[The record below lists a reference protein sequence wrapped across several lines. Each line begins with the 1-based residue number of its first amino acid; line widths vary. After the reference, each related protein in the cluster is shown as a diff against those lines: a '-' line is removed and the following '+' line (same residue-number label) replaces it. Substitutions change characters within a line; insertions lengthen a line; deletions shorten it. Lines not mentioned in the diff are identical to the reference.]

1 MKRDL
6 GHITGKEYDLLIIGG
21 GMYGSTL
28 VWEAVSRGLS
38 VALIEKEDFASAT
51 SGNSLKIIH
60 GGLRYLQ
67 SLDFKRMLE
76 SIRERKILLKIAP
89 HLVHPLPCLM
99 PTFGM
104 TMKSKHVMLAGMIM
118 NDLISF
124 NRNKGSDPQKRIPN
138 GRVIS
143 KQECEKQLPVLKEN
157 FFTGAALW
165 NDAQAYNTERLV
177 LSFVMSAAQ
186 RGADVF
192 NYVEVTDF
200 LKNGSKVTGVK
211 AKDNLTGQEYEIKAK
226 MIVTTA
232 GPWTNKLTTVLSGH
246 SADNKFILSKAI
258 NLILKRKIA
267 RDYAFGISSPI
278 EFRNG
283 KKYDRQKRRLLFVTP
298 WRDYTVVGTSHLP
311 YDGETNDFKIS
322 ENDVQDLLME
332 LNEIMPEIN
341 LERKDVTFVHGG
353 VLPLSRQPE
362 EGKDVQLLPHYRI
375 VDFHKETGI
384 DGIISVVGVKYTTA
398 RDVAEKTMDLVT
410 KRTAADSMAFSTRT
424 EPIYG
429 GAIEDFQSFINGAI
443 NNNDTG
449 LPEPVFRQL
458 LYNYGQEYK
467 KIIDLI
473 REKPER
479 AERVAKT
486 TNVIKAEIIH
496 AARNEFA
503 QKLSDVVLR
512 RTELGSGECPGD
524 DGLRSCADILAS
536 ELDWDEHRIRSEIE
550 EVKAKYRYRPL

>member
-1 MKRDL
+1 MMKRDL
-6 GHITGKEYDLLIIGG
+6 GHINGKVYDLLIVGG
-21 GMYGSTL
+21 GMYGATL

-143 KQECEKQLPVLKEN
+143 KKECEKELPVLKEN

-165 NDAQAYNTERLV
+165 NDARAYNTERLA

-192 NYVEVTDF
+192 NYVEATDF

-211 AKDNLTGQEYEIKAK
+211 AKDNLTGQEFEIKANK
-226 MIVTTA
+226 IVTTA
-232 GPWTNKLTTVLSGH
+232 GPWTNKLIAMLPGH
-246 SADNKFILSKAI
+246 SDNNKFILSKAV
-258 NLILKRKIA
+258 NLVIKRKIT
-267 RDYAFGISSPI
+267 RNYAFGISSPV

-283 KKYDRQKRRLLFVTP
+283 KKYDRQKRRLLFVVP
-298 WRDYTVVGTSHLP
+298 WRDYTVIGTSHLP
-311 YDGETNDFKIS
+311 YYGDTDHFKIS
-322 ENDVQDLLME
+322 ESDIRDLLME
-332 LNEIMPEIN
+332 LNVIMPEIN
-341 LERKDVTFVHGG
+341 LERNDVSFSHGG
-353 VLPLSRQPE
+353 VLPLSREPE
-362 EGKDVQLLPHYRI
+362 EGKDVQLLSHYRI
-375 VDFHKETGI
+375 IDFHKETGI

-410 KRTAADSMAFSTRT
+410 KRAGMNGRAFSTRT
-424 EPIYG
+424 ESIYG
-429 GAIEDFQSFINGAI
+429 GSIEDFQSFINGAI
-443 NNNDTG
+443 NNNTTG
-449 LPEPVFRQL
+449 LPEPVLRQL

-467 KIIDLI
+467 KIIELI
-473 REKPER
+473 KENPER
-479 AERVAKT
+479 AERVDKT
-486 TNVIKAEIIH
+486 ANVIKAEIIH
-496 AARNEFA
+496 AARNEYA

-524 DGLRSCADILAS
+524 DGLRTCAEVLAS
-536 ELDWDEHRIRSEIE
+536 ELGWDAKRVRSEIE
-550 EVKAKYRYRPL
+550 AVKASYRLL